1 MSLASKIRAIK
12 QDVNA
17 ASGKVDIYLTAFI
30 KALLPTHSTYLESLQ
45 ASNQLK
51 TITFDLLVEK
61 LVEREKAFGRKIDN
75 TNKNVCFSH
84 KEKPLNKISSR
95 GGYNDRGKGRGQW
108 RKNDNLNDRQ
118 HLYCKRCGRKGS
130 HEAHECKLSWDKIKQ
145 KDKTKVYNND
155 KHSDDKIPGATQ
167 FV

>member
-1 MSLASKIRAIK
+1 MQLKLFNLELKNGDVMSLALKIRAIK

-17 ASGKVDIYLTAFI
+17 AGGKVDIYLTAFI

-75 TNKNVCFSH
+75 PNENVCLACQ
-84 KEKPLNKISSR
+84 ENPINKIASS
-95 GGYNDRGKGRGQW
+95 GD
-108 RKNDNLNDRQ
+108 
-118 HLYCKRCGRKGS
+118 
-130 HEAHECKLSWDKIKQ
+130 
-145 KDKTKVYNND
+145 
-155 KHSDDKIPGATQ
+155 HSCMHPIMVA
-167 FV
+167 